1 MRQLWAPWRMA
12 YVTGESGV
20 PEGCFICAAVVPGA
34 ADGLVVERAELTVT
48 LLNRF
53 PYSSGH
59 LMVAPRRHA
68 AGLGELSPEE
78 GLAVLAATRRALDAI
93 TREMAPGG
101 FNVGFNLGRAAGA
114 SVDHLHLHVVPRWD
128 SDTNF
133 MPVLADVKVLPEH
146 LEVTAARLREALG
159 REDGDPGESTG
170 AGGSGAADP
179 AERV

>member
-12 YVTGESGV
+12 YVTGVSGV
-20 PEGCFICAAVVPGA
+20 PEGCFLCAATTPGP

-59 LMVAPRRHA
+59 LLVAPRRHA
-68 AGLGELSPEE
+68 ADLRELSPEE

-101 FNVGFNLGRAAGA
+101 FNVGFNLGRSAGS
-114 SVDHLHLHVVPRWD
+114 SVDHLHLHLVPRWD
-128 SDTNF
+128 GDTNF

-146 LEVTAARLREALG
+146 LEVTAARLREALA
-159 REDGDPGESTG
+159 T
-170 AGGSGAADP
+170 AGGGPWEGGGGGGRGAADP